1 MSQMNRSA
9 KSLIEPSAAY
19 LILLA
24 ALLFAVFPTF
34 WILSTSVKTRMDI
47 FAIPPKWTFVP
58 TLEHFQNVLT
68 DFPFGKFFFNSL
80 IVATTTTI
88 VAIALGSPTAYAF
101 ARYTFRGSKNLSFWI
116 LSLRMAPPIAFILPL
131 YLLMSNLKLLDTQ
144 LGLIIV
150 DLTFALPIVVWIMI
164 GFFQSIPRELEESA
178 LVDGSSRLGAFWRI
192 VLPLSLPGLWTT
204 AVISFIFCWNEFL
217 YALILTGANA
227 RTLPVAISAFN
238 TQRGILWGEMGAASV
253 IAILPVLMFASFVH
267 RHFVKGLTLGAVK
280 G

>member
-1 MSQMNRSA
+1 MNRSA
-9 KSLIEPSAAY
+9 ESSIDTSGAY
-19 LILLA
+19 LILFA

-47 FAIPPKWTFVP
+47 FAIPPKWIFGP
-58 TLEHFQNVLT
+58 TLEHFLIVLT
-68 DFPFGKFFFNSL
+68 DFPFGKFLFNSL
-80 IVATTTTI
+80 VVSTSTTM
-88 VAIALGSPTAYAF
+88 VAIALGTPAAYGF
-101 ARYTFRGSKNLSFWI
+101 ARYAFRGSKDLSFWI

-131 YLLMSNLKLLDTQ
+131 YLLISNLKLLDTQ
-144 LGLIIV
+144 LALIVV

-164 GFFQSIPRELEESA
+164 GFFQGIPRELEESA
-178 LVDGSSRLGAFWRI
+178 LVDGSSRLGVFWRI

-217 YALILTGANA
+217 YALILTGSNA
-227 RTLPVAISAFN
+227 MTLPVAISAFN

-253 IAILPVLMFASFVH
+253 IAILPVLTFATFVH

>member
-1 MSQMNRSA
+1 MNRSA
-9 KSLIEPSAAY
+9 ESSIDTSGAY
-19 LILLA
+19 LILFA

-47 FAIPPKWTFVP
+47 FAIPPKWIFEP
-58 TLEHFQNVLT
+58 TLEHFRIVLT
-68 DFPFGKFFFNSL
+68 DYPFVKFLFNSL
-80 IVATTTTI
+80 VVSTSTTM
-88 VAIALGSPTAYAF
+88 VAIALGTPAAYGF
-101 ARYTFRGSKNLSFWI
+101 ARYAFRGSKDLSFWI

-131 YLLMSNLKLLDTQ
+131 YLLISNLKLLDTQ
-144 LGLIIV
+144 LALIVV

-164 GFFQSIPRELEESA
+164 GFFQGIPRELEESA
-178 LVDGSSRLGAFWRI
+178 LVDGSSRLGVFWRI

-217 YALILTGANA
+217 YALILTGSNA
-227 RTLPVAISAFN
+227 MTLPVAISAFN

-253 IAILPVLMFASFVH
+253 IAILPILTFATFVH